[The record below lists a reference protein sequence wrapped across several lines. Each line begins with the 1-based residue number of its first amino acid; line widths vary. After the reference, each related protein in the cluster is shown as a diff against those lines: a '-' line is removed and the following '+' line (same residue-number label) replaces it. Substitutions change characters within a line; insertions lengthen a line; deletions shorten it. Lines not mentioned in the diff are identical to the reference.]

1 MNQIQITMKSLYKHY
16 EGLPIEEVV
25 RLELN
30 GHGLTEDDL
39 TEEQLEQFKE
49 EMIYLM
55 NGGTMLDGVLT
66 EVYPYSVNRRDRILN
81 EIFKNAQ

>member
-30 GHGLTEDDL
+30 GHGLIEDDL
-39 TEEQLEQFKE
+39 TEDQLERFKE
-49 EMIYLM
+49 EMIYRM

-66 EVYPYSVNRRDRILN
+66 EVHPYSVNRMNRILN
-81 EIFKNAQ
+81 ETPKEG